1 MKNYIDVCNG
11 DADGLC
17 ALVQWRLATPQA
29 AQLVTG
35 LKRDIALLQ
44 HVSASAGDEIL
55 VCDLSLRRNLPA
67 LMALLERGVGI
78 TYFDHHEAGNIPL
91 HPLLESH
98 IDLAADTC
106 TSLLIDHYLKGEFR
120 AWALVGAY
128 GDNLEHIATG
138 MAIRMGL
145 SAAQYHR
152 LQALGESLNYNA
164 YGDSRQDLLID
175 PEPLYRIMIRYADPM
190 DFLRQEP
197 VAQELDLMRHN
208 DLQQARQIAPHW
220 HDASGAVYLLPD
232 APWSRRIIGS
242 LGNALAL
249 AEPGLAHA
257 LLKPTA
263 TGDMLVSVR
272 APLTAPYGTAALC
285 RQFGG
290 DGRAA
295 AGGIDQLPAYKMEQ
309 FIQAFSVTQWCEH
322 PTPVGT
328 QENRKNS

>member
-1 MKNYIDVCNG
+1 MKKYIDVCNG

-17 ALVQWRLATPQA
+17 AVLQWRLAAPQA

-35 LKRDIALLQ
+35 LKRDIALLKQ
-44 HVSASAGDEIL
+44 VSASVGDEVL

-67 LMALLERGVGI
+67 LMSLLERGVQV
-78 TYFDHHEAGNIPL
+78 TYFDHHEAGDIPL
-91 HPLLESH
+91 HSRLESH
-98 IDLAADTC
+98 IDLAAGTC
-106 TSLLIDHYLKGEFR
+106 TSLLMDRYLKGEFR

-128 GDNLEHIATG
+128 GDNLERIATG

-145 SAAQYHR
+145 SPAQYHR

-175 PEPLYRIMIRYADPM
+175 PEQLYRLMLGYADPM

-197 VAQELDLMRHN
+197 VAQELDLRRHN
-208 DLQQARQIAPHW
+208 DLQQARQMAPCW
-220 HDASGAVYLLPD
+220 HNASGAVYLLPD

-242 LGNALAL
+242 LGNSLAL

-263 TGDMLVSVR
+263 NGDMLVSVR
-272 APLTAPYGTAALC
+272 APLTAPYGTAVLC

-295 AGGIDQLPAYKMEQ
+295 AGGIDQLPAHKMEQ
-309 FIQAFSVTQWCEH
+309 FILAFSATQWCEH
-322 PTPVGT
+322 PAAVRRPGDR
-328 QENRKNS
+328 NNA